1 MQEAL
6 ALLAAVGLAIVAA
19 ATGASA
25 LAGGL
30 TSADNCRG
38 AAAMEAPRRCAT
50 KSFSVSPNPAVEPPA
65 QRGPTRNRQYCR
77 GGLRKDRG
85 LAGVCSLGAPASR
98 ATRHIAV
105 MGDSHSAQWR
115 PALDRVGRQKGWNL
129 LSTTASA
136 CDFGGQASPGRA
148 CVAWQEAVVKWLARH
163 PEVDTVIVGQVAK
176 RDRGAPAR
184 YRRAWE
190 RLPSSVSR
198 VIVLRD
204 TPAARDDVRAC
215 VSRAVARR
223 QAPGSA
229 CATRR
234 SQAVRRD
241 GAAVAAEAIGAPR
254 AHAIDMSRYFCDP
267 ARCFPV
273 IGGILVYA
281 DGSHMTP
288 QFNLTLAPYLGSE
301 LARALSD

>member
-1 MQEAL
+1 MTV
-6 ALLAAVGLAIVAA
+6 LAAVAGAIGGSSLAW
-19 ATGASA
+19 
-25 LAGGL
+25 GL
-30 TSADNCRG
+30 TAAESCRG
-38 AAAMEAPRRCAT
+38 AAAMEAPRQCAT
-50 KSFSVSPNPAVEPPA
+50 KSFSVTPNPALEPA
-65 QRGPTRNRQYCR
+65 SQRGPTRNRQYCR
-77 GGLRKDRG
+77 GGLRTDRG
-85 LAGVCSLGAPASR
+85 LPRVCSLGAPASKAAR
-98 ATRHIAV
+98 RIAV

-115 PALDRVGRQKGWNL
+115 PALDRIGRQRSWNL

-148 CVAWQEAVVKWLARH
+148 CAAWQKAVVKWLARH

-198 VIVLRD
+198 VVVLRD
-204 TPAARDDVRAC
+204 TPAALGDVRAC
-215 VSRAVARR
+215 VRRAVSRR
-223 QAPGSA
+223 KAPGSA

-234 SQAVRRD
+234 SESLRRD
-241 GAAVAAEAIGAPR
+241 GAAVAAEATGTPR
-254 AHAIDMSRYFCDP
+254 AHAIDMSRYFCDST
-267 ARCFPV
+267 RCFPV

-301 LARALSD
+301 LARALEG

>member
-1 MQEAL
+1 
-6 ALLAAVGLAIVAA
+6 
-19 ATGASA
+19 
-25 LAGGL
+25 
-30 TSADNCRG
+30 
-38 AAAMEAPRRCAT
+38 MEAPRRCAT
-50 KSFSVSPNPAVEPPA
+50 KRFSVTPDPAIEPPS

-85 LAGVCSLGAPASR
+85 LSGVCSLGAPASKAAR
-98 ATRHIAV
+98 RIAV
-105 MGDSHSAQWR
+105 IGDSHAAQWR
-115 PALDRVGRQKGWNL
+115 PALDRIGRQRGWTL
-129 LSTTASA
+129 LSATASG
-136 CDFGGQASPGRA
+136 CDVGGQASPDRA
-148 CVAWQEAVVKWLARH
+148 CAAWQKAVVKWLARH

-204 TPAARDDVRAC
+204 TPAALGDVRAC
-215 VSRAVARR
+215 VRRAVSRR
-223 QAPGSA
+223 QAPGIA

-234 SQAVRRD
+234 SEAVRRD
-241 GAAVAAEAIGAPR
+241 GAALAAEGIGAPR
-254 AHAIDMSRYFCDP
+254 ARAIDLSRYFCDST
-267 ARCFPV
+267 RCFPV

-301 LARALSD
+301 LALALEG